1 MHLVRSKN
9 HLSRDLAT
17 KLSPTFV
24 FWNKGPPPPQAGSR
38 CTLSIGSFIS
48 LIADMQLMEEKS
60 LSNKPD
66 SACGWVLGA
75 RRARCPQAPRA
86 PCSAVLLWQ
95 KSLGGTVRQRSCPCQ
110 GEPSPLS
117 LPTSAIAQL
126 LAVQLCGFLR
136 DAVAGGIAS
145 DAPRPT
151 KTHSKL
157 HKNSRKCLFLE
168 CCGCT
173 ALYLQNLKYKILC

>member
-1 MHLVRSKN
+1 
-9 HLSRDLAT
+9 
-17 KLSPTFV
+17 
-24 FWNKGPPPPQAGSR
+24 
-38 CTLSIGSFIS
+38 
-48 LIADMQLMEEKS
+48 MQLMEEKS

-75 RRARCPQAPRA
+75 HRARCPQTPRA

-136 DAVAGGIAS
+136 DAVAGGVAS
-145 DAPRPT
+145 DTPRPT
-151 KTHSKL
+151 KTRSKHWCSAKTPESASSL
-157 HKNSRKCLFLE
+157 NAAGVQRYICKTLN
-168 CCGCT
+168 T
-173 ALYLQNLKYKILC
+173 KYCAKIPNIIPQSCFDCQ